1 MSLFGKKE
9 PERVEV
15 LGKELRCQICGGAQF
30 WQREGQ
36 LNTSLAEF
44 LNFAWANPRAT
55 CVICA
60 HCGYIH
66 WFAPLKIPKETR

>member
-1 MSLFGKKE
+1 MGLFGKKE

-15 LGKELRCQICGGAQF
+15 LGKALRCEICGGQEF
-30 WQREGQ
+30 WQRAAQ
-36 LNTSLAEF
+36 LNTSLATF
-44 LNFAWANPRAT
+44 FGFDWANPSAT

-66 WFAPLKIPKETR
+66 WFMPLQMPQE